1 MTRYETPVF
10 DPGIAFSWTLRS
22 EEIARRQRQRSRN
35 SQADRNEFENTTGDE
50 TAASQGVV
58 GYETPVFN
66 PGIAFSWTL
75 RSAEIARR
83 QSRQPFNSE
92 PGLTQLSVL
101 AAA

>member
-1 MTRYETPVF
+1 MTRYETPAF

-22 EEIARRQRQRSRN
+22 EEIARRQTQRPRDPH
-35 SQADRNEFENTTGDE
+35 ADRRQFADETGDE
-50 TAASQGVV
+50 TQVSEYAA
-58 GYETPVFN
+58 GYETPAFA

-83 QSRQPFNSE
+83 QGRQPFSSK
-92 PGLTQLSVL
+92 PDLTHLNVL

>member
-1 MTRYETPVF
+1 MTRYETPAF

-22 EEIARRQRQRSRN
+22 EEIARRHIQRRRAP
-35 SQADRNEFENTTGDE
+35 QADRQKFENETGDE
-50 TAASQGVV
+50 TQVSEHAA
-58 GYETPVFN
+58 GYETPAFE

-83 QSRQPFNSE
+83 QSRQPFSSK
-92 PGLTQLSVL
+92 PDLTQLNVL

>member
-35 SQADRNEFENTTGDE
+35 SQADHDKYGNTTGDE
-50 TAASQGVV
+50 TAVSEGVV
-58 GYETPVFN
+58 GYETPVFE

-75 RSAEIARR
+75 RSAEIAHRRSR
-83 QSRQPFNSE
+83 QSLNSE
-92 PGLTQLSVL
+92 PCLTQLNVL